1 MNPILIKNGRLFD
14 PASGIDMTGDLL
26 LENRKILALGS
37 VLAPEGCTVIDARGC
52 LVCPGLI
59 DMHAHLYPF
68 LPTGIP
74 AEAVC
79 FSTGVTTAVD
89 AGSSGC
95 GTYPYYRPFLETSR
109 LRMKVF
115 LNVCTPGI
123 IEHPIP
129 ENVDPVHFDP
139 ERIRDVLERS
149 TNEIM
154 GLKIRISREI
164 VGELGIK
171 PLVRALEIADSL
183 SLPLMVHPTDPPCSM
198 AKIAGMLRP
207 GDILSHA
214 YHNTGDTIIDSSGH
228 VCDEIWRARERGVL
242 FDVANDRRHF
252 GFSTAEAAIADSF
265 LPDIIS
271 SDLTVFDA
279 FQYPTTYSL
288 PMLASKYLA
297 MGLELGTIL
306 ERMTAIPAR
315 IMGIS
320 HETGALKPGFC
331 ADVALFRLIDKNI
344 VFGDK
349 PAEHP
354 DVQYRSG
361 RQILKPMMTI
371 REGCIVFR
379 DCEI

>member
-1 MNPILIKNGRLFD
+1 MDAILIKNGRLFD
-14 PASGIDMTGDLL
+14 PASGIDTVGDLL
-26 LENRKILALGS
+26 LENRKISAVGKAD
-37 VLAPEGCTVIDARGC
+37 APENCVVIDAEGC
-52 LVCPGLI
+52 IVSPGLI

-79 FSTGVTTAVD
+79 FATGVTTAVD

-95 GTYPYYRPFLETSR
+95 GTYPYYRPFLENSQ

-123 IEHPIP
+123 IEHPLP
-129 ENVDPVHFDP
+129 ENVDPVHFDL
-139 ERIRDVLERS
+139 ERIRDVVGRS
-149 TNEIM
+149 GKDIM

-164 VGELGIK
+164 VGPLGIR
-171 PLVRALEIADSL
+171 PLVRALEIADEL
-183 SLPLMVHPTDPPCSM
+183 KLPLMVHPTDPPCSM
-198 AKIAGMLRP
+198 TEIANMLRP

-214 YHNTGDTIIDSSGH
+214 YHNTGDTIIGPDGH
-228 VCDEIWRARERGVL
+228 VSQEIWHARERGIL

-252 GFSTAEAAIADSF
+252 GFSTAEAAIADGF

-271 SDLTVFDA
+271 SDLTNFDA
-279 FQYPTTYSL
+279 FKYPTTYSL

-297 MGLELGTIL
+297 MGLELGEIFR
-306 ERMTAIPAR
+306 RMTAVPAR

-320 HETGALKPGFC
+320 HETAALKTGLC
-331 ADVALFRLIDKNI
+331 ADVAVFRLIDKDI
-344 VFGDK
+344 RFGDK

-361 RQILKPMMTI
+361 KQILKPMMTV
-371 REGCIVFR
+371 REGNIVFR
-379 DCEI
+379 DCEL